1 MESSF
6 FIGCDI
12 SQDTFNYCLRDRN
25 GILLQGQ
32 VANSQKAIKAWLN
45 QLKKDSRFC
54 LDTVLFGME
63 HTGVY
68 GSILLR
74 ELGAKSYSVCVES
87 AINIRLSL
95 GLQRGKNDR
104 VDAQRIAEYIMRN
117 MDRLKRWQPKREV
130 LNSLQL
136 LIRLRERL
144 VKSKTELSR
153 FNQDASKFLTKQESQ
168 LVIQGSKKPLE
179 ALTKAIKKADSEI
192 ESLIR
197 KDENLNH
204 LAELVT
210 SVDSIGMV
218 TCSAILVKTNEFK
231 DFTEAKKFACT
242 SGIAPFEHS
251 SGKSIRGKT
260 RVSHSAHK
268 DMKKLL
274 HLCALGAI
282 SRKGDLRDYY
292 DRKLK
297 QGKNKMLVLNAI
309 RNKLV
314 HRIFAVVRDN
324 TMYQKN
330 YQYNLEMA

>member
-1 MESSF
+1 MESKF
-6 FIGCDI
+6 FMGCDI
-12 SQDTFNYCLRDRN
+12 SQDTFNYCLRNQN

-32 VANSQKAIKAWLN
+32 VVNSQKTIKAWLT
-45 QLKKDSRFC
+45 QLKKDPGIC
-54 LDTVLFGME
+54 LDNVLFGME

-74 ELGAKSYSVCVES
+74 ELSAKSYSVCVES
-87 AINIRLSL
+87 ALNIRLSL
-95 GLQRGKNDR
+95 GMQRGKNDK

-117 MDRLKRWQPKREV
+117 SDRLKRWQPRRDV
-130 LNSLQL
+130 LNRLQL

-144 VKSKTELSR
+144 IKSKTELSR

-168 LVIQGSKKPLE
+168 LVIQGSKQPLE
-179 ALTKAIKKADSEI
+179 ALTKAIKKADSDI
-192 ESLIR
+192 ELLIR
-197 KDENLNH
+197 EDKNLNQ

-210 SVDSIGMV
+210 SVDGIGMV
-218 TCSAILVKTNEFK
+218 TCSAILVRTNEFK

-282 SRKGDLRDYY
+282 SRKGVLQDYY
-292 DRKLK
+292 KRKVAS
-297 QGKNKMLVLNAI
+297 GKNKMLVINAV

-314 HRIFAVVRDN
+314 SRVFAVVRDN
-324 TMYQKN
+324 VMYEKN
-330 YQYNLEMA
+330 YQYHLQVS